1 MFYVPYLSFTSH
13 VSFTSVNRLSSVA
26 TPSAPMASTTSTNRR
41 NWNPHS
47 ERWRKELKEL
57 ANLEE
62 SKVMR
67 VGGLTFVPNEERF
80 QIALTGQT
88 EVLLGLREDGT
99 EVAIKRML
107 KSNFSTNLQKELEVL
122 RKLRFNSLHVVQYV
136 DSTSDKNFGYIAMQL
151 CEFNLDEYI
160 KQRQPAVS
168 ERKRIARE
176 VLDGLKDLHEND
188 VIHRDIKPQNL
199 LLDPETAV
207 LKLCDF
213 GR

>member
-47 ERWRKELKEL
+47 ERWRKKLHEL
-57 ANLEE
+57 ANLED
-62 SKVMR
+62 SKVTR
-67 VGGLTFVPNEERF
+67 VGGLIFVPDERF
-80 QIALTGQT
+80 QIALIGQT
-88 EVLLGLREDGT
+88 EVLLGLRDDGT
-99 EVAIKRML
+99 EVAIK
-107 KSNFSTNLQKELEVL
+107 KISHSYFKKLQKELKVL

-136 DSTSDKNFGYIAMQL
+136 DFTSDDYCCYIAMQL

-160 KQRQPAVS
+160 TQRQPADS

-176 VLDGLKDLHEND
+176 FLEGLKDLHENA
-188 VIHRDIKPQNL
+188 VIHRDIKPHN
-199 LLDPETAV
+199 V
-207 LKLCDF
+207 F
-213 GR
+213 IGNFHF